1 MVKRM
6 LSALFIFLMVL
17 TVITTVEA
25 ADDGESTE
33 EIQTFEGAT
42 EDEEPQPTED
52 EEQSEKQS
60 FSDRTAGMAQVKAIR
75 YSIGKGTVR
84 IVVDITK
91 HVENKVMRLKEPSRL
106 VLDLKDTWLDN
117 TVDKTIEIK
126 STIAPQIRAAQFD
139 KTTVRLVVSTDEEH
153 KIFELD
159 GGPAGRRLVIDL
171 GTPEP
176 EPPSK
181 PAASSKTE
189 TPSKTAAP
197 SKTETPSKTE
207 PSSEPE
213 PEKIS
218 EPSKKPLTVNEPE
231 PSEDISK
238 VPEGVP
244 TLEPADQPEVDNPF
258 ELPSTLSEKDREK
271 LLEKERK
278 EQEKRERKERKER
291 EKREKQLEKERR
303 EREKQLE
310 RERKERE
317 KQSESTTDVGKPFS
331 DDEVNRRLRSLT
343 SLEGKKIAVDAGHG
357 GNDAGAIGPSGV
369 MEKTV
374 TLRVALAL
382 EKLLKEEGAEVIMT
396 RRDDVEVSPKG
407 KAASAVE
414 ELKARCDVANKADVD
429 IFISIHADSFT
440 NPNAR
445 GTTGYY
451 YSLGSS
457 NSKRLADL
465 IRKALIEQI
474 RTPSRGTQPCNFYVV
489 RNTDMPATLV
499 ELAFISNPDEEKLL
513 NSKEGIMKAAQGI
526 LDGIEDYFG

>member
-6 LSALFIFLMVL
+6 LSALFIFLMAL
-17 TVITTVEA
+17 TVLTTVEA
-25 ADDGESTE
+25 AEDGESTE
-33 EIQTFEGAT
+33 EVQTFEGAT
-42 EDEEPQPTED
+42 DDEEQQPTE
-52 EEQSEKQS
+52 EAQSEEQS

-75 YSIGKGTVR
+75 HSIGKGTVR

-106 VLDLKDTWLDN
+106 VIDLKDTWLDS

-139 KTTVRLVVSTDEEH
+139 KSTVRLVISTDEEH

-181 PAASSKTE
+181 PATSSKPE
-189 TPSKTAAP
+189 TPSKPAAS
-197 SKTETPSKTE
+197 SKPETP
-207 PSSEPE
+207 SEPE

-244 TLEPADQPEVDNPF
+244 TLEPIDQPEVDNPF

-310 RERKERE
+310 HERKERE
-317 KQSESTTDVGKPFS
+317 KQSGSTTDVGKPFS
-331 DDEVNRRLRSLT
+331 DDEVNRRLKSLT
-343 SLEGKKIAVDAGHG
+343 SLEGKKIAIDAGHG

-414 ELKARCDVANKADVD
+414 ELKARCDVANKAEVD